1 MDSSRGKLVFDSNES
16 IEGNYNIEVNT
27 ENNYSSNG
35 SRDLGS
41 SIEIDIEQSFDVINI
56 ILVYAIINMNNK
68 GQVEVRTQS
77 LSIAYDVYY
86 EDEFYKQTKDELLQL
101 IDNKDG
107 EFIVKDSIKILSIVN
122 IIKAKVESN
131 DRYSDSSSVDTTIEV
146 YEL

>member
-1 MDSSRGKLVFDSNES
+1 MNSLKGKLVFDSNES
-16 IEGNYNIEVNT
+16 IEGNYNIEVNS

-35 SRDLGS
+35 SRDFGS
-41 SIEIDIEQSFDVINI
+41 SIEIDIEQDFDVINI

-77 LSIAYDVYY
+77 LHTAYDEYY

-101 IDNKDG
+101 IDEKDG

-122 IIKAKVESN
+122 DVKAKVESN
-131 DRYSDSSSVDTTIEV
+131 DRYSDSSSVNISIEV